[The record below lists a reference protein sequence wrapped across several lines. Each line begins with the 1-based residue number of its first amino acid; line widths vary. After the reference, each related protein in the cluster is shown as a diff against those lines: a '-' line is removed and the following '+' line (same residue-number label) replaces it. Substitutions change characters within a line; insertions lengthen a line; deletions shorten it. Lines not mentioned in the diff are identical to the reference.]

1 MYSQLVFCYSV
12 SANLLQQV
20 GRRGRQFAP
29 NSEARERKMN
39 ITLEAAVQEFL
50 VGVAGEVSESTRD
63 WYGRCLSS
71 LATFLGPETDLA
83 AVCASDI
90 RAYRTYLLNLNTAP
104 RKPGEPSKPKPM
116 SIYSVHG
123 RQRAVRRLFS
133 WLVEEGVLGENVA
146 LAVPLVRLPSTPPKA
161 VADDD
166 LGRLLEQLPAEGVRD
181 RAVILFL
188 IDTGCRVGGLCSVT
202 LASLDLE
209 HRCAVVVEKGS
220 RARRVYFTV
229 LTAEVIGLYLSVRP
243 AAKTDALFV
252 SAKGGGLT
260 PAGVRM
266 LLERIGERAGVKGR
280 VNAHSFRH
288 AFARNFLRN
297 GGNLAVLGRLLG
309 HSPGSPVTARFYAV
323 FDDREIQEFHDR
335 YSPLARVNGRTNGK
349 VGDK

>member
-1 MYSQLVFCYSV
+1 M
-12 SANLLQQV
+12 
-20 GRRGRQFAP
+20 
-29 NSEARERKMN
+29 K
-39 ITLEAAVQEFL
+39 ITLEAAVGQFL
-50 VGVAGEVSESTRD
+50 AGVTGEVSESTRE

-71 LATFLGPETDLA
+71 FVEHVGPDCCLGDVSPAL
-83 AVCASDI
+83 VRSY
-90 RAYRTYLLNLNTAP
+90 RAHLIERD
-104 RKPGEPSKPKPM
+104 M
-116 SIYSVHG
+116 SVYSVHG

-133 WLVEEGVLGENVA
+133 WLVEEGLLAQNVA
-146 LAVPLVRLPSTPPKA
+146 LAVPLVRLPPTPPKA

-166 LGRLLEQLPAEGVRD
+166 LARLLDQLPSENVRD

-202 LASLDLE
+202 LDSLDLA
-209 HRCAVVVEKGS
+209 HRCAVVTEKGS
-220 RARRVYFTV
+220 RARRVYFTE
-229 LTAEVIGLYLSVRP
+229 LTAEMIGLYLAVRP
-243 AAKTDALFV
+243 TAKTDALFV
-252 SAKGGGLT
+252 SAKGGGLK

-309 HSPGSPVTARFYAV
+309 HSPGSPVTAKFYAV

-335 YSPLARVNGRTNGK
+335 YSPLAQANGNGRA
-349 VGDK
+349 GDR

>member
-1 MYSQLVFCYSV
+1 MNTLQKSV
-12 SANLLQQV
+12 
-20 GRRGRQFAP
+20 
-29 NSEARERKMN
+29 E
-39 ITLEAAVQEFL
+39 EFL
-50 VGVAGEVSESTRD
+50 AGQAGEVSESTRD

-71 LATFLGPETDLA
+71 FVAFLGDIDLGD
-83 AVCASDI
+83 VTPASL
-90 RAYRTYLLNLNTAP
+90 RAYRAHLID
-104 RKPGEPSKPKPM
+104 RKM

-133 WLVEEGVLGENVA
+133 WLVEEGIADRNVA
-146 LAVPLVRLPSTPPKA
+146 LDVPLVRLPPTPPKA

-166 LGRLLEQLPAEGVRD
+166 LRRLLEQLPAESVRD

-188 IDTGCRVGGLCSVT
+188 IDSGCRVGGLCSVT
-202 LASLDLE
+202 VDSLDLP
-209 HRCAVVVEKGS
+209 HRCAVVTEKGNRS
-220 RARRVYFTV
+220 RRVYFTE
-229 LTAEVIGLYLSVRP
+229 LTAEVIALYLAVRP
-243 AAKTDALFV
+243 AAKTASLFV

-260 PAGVRM
+260 PAGIRM
-266 LLERIGERAGVKGR
+266 LLERIGERAGVQGR

-335 YSPLARVNGRTNGK
+335 YSPLAHANGK
-349 VGDK
+349 SRDR

>member
-1 MYSQLVFCYSV
+1 M
-12 SANLLQQV
+12 
-20 GRRGRQFAP
+20 
-29 NSEARERKMN
+29 K
-39 ITLEAAVQEFL
+39 ITLEAAVEQFL
-50 VGVAGEVSESTRD
+50 AGVAGEVSESTRQ

-71 LATFLGPETDLA
+71 FVAYLGPETELA
-83 AVCASDI
+83 AVSAGNV
-90 RAYRTYLLNLNTAP
+90 RAYRTHLLTTTAAP
-104 RKPGEPSKPKPM
+104 KNPKSASQKSKATLKPM
-116 SIYSVHG
+116 SVYSVHG

-133 WLVEEGVLGENVA
+133 WLVEEGLAEQNVA
-146 LAVPLVRLPSTPPKA
+146 LAVPLVRLPATPPKA
-161 VADDD
+161 VGDDD
-166 LGRLLEQLPAEGVRD
+166 LARLLEQLPAEGVRD

-202 LASLDLE
+202 LDSLDLT
-209 HRCAVVVEKGS
+209 HRCAVVVEKGE
-220 RARRVYFTV
+220 RARRVYFTA
-229 LTAEVIGLYLSVRP
+229 LTAEVIGLYLAVRP

-266 LLERIGERAGVKGR
+266 LLERVGERAGVKGR

-288 AFARNFLRN
+288 AYARNFLRN

-335 YSPLARVNGRTNGK
+335 YSPLPHLARANGDGRA
-349 VGDK
+349 GDR

>member
-1 MYSQLVFCYSV
+1 MKICYSV
-12 SANLLQQV
+12 PVDLLQQV
-20 GRRGRQFAP
+20 SRRGRQFVP

-50 VGVAGEVSESTRD
+50 AGVAGEVSESTRE

-71 LATFLGPETDLA
+71 FVEYVGRDVDLA
-83 AVCASDI
+83 AISAGDI
-90 RAYRTYLLNLNTAP
+90 RSYRAKLLKP
-104 RKPGEPSKPKPM
+104 RADPRRPKATPKPM

-146 LAVPLVRLPSTPPKA
+146 LAVPLVRLPMTPPKA
-161 VADDD
+161 AADDD

-202 LASLDLE
+202 LDSLDLP
-209 HRCAVVVEKGS
+209 HRCAVVTEKGS
-220 RARRVYFTV
+220 RSRRVYFTA
-229 LTAEVIGLYLSVRP
+229 LTAEVIGLYLAVRP

-309 HSPGSPVTARFYAV
+309 HSPGSPVTAKFYAV

-335 YSPLARVNGRTNGK
+335 YSPLTRANGHTNGK
-349 VGDK
+349 AGDK

>member
-1 MYSQLVFCYSV
+1 
-12 SANLLQQV
+12 
-20 GRRGRQFAP
+20 
-29 NSEARERKMN
+29 MN
-39 ITLEAAVQEFL
+39 ITLETAVGEFL
-50 VGVAGEVSESTRD
+50 AGVAGEVSESTRD

-71 LATFLGPETDLA
+71 FVDHAGPGRCLGDVSP
-83 AVCASDI
+83 AVIRSY
-90 RAYRTYLLNLNTAP
+90 RAYLLD
-104 RKPGEPSKPKPM
+104 RM

-133 WLVEEGVLGENVA
+133 WLVEEGLVEQNVA
-146 LAVPLVRLPSTPPKA
+146 LAVPLVRLPATPPKA

-166 LGRLLEQLPAEGVRD
+166 LARLLEQLPAEGVRD

-202 LASLDLE
+202 LEALDLA
-209 HRCAVVVEKGS
+209 HRCAVVVEKGE
-220 RARRVYFTV
+220 RARRVYFTA
-229 LTAEVIGLYLSVRP
+229 LTAEVLGLYLAVRP

-266 LLERIGERAGVKGR
+266 LLERVGERAGVKGR

-288 AFARNFLRN
+288 AYARNFLRN

-335 YSPLARVNGRTNGK
+335 YSPLPQLARANGNGRT
-349 VGDK
+349 GDR